1 MRGNVSP
8 YKKVIFI
15 IVIMITSSAEADRYC
30 MIGHKPTEVE
40 FRYAR
45 EACEEHAKTI
55 EKLGELVAANP
66 KKIEYKR
73 QFDEKHRLM
82 FQKIDN
88 FTKIFT
94 NIKLPEDLSECKEK
108 NFSPEKFRD
117 LNEKWQYMATFY
129 SNNEEYIYNLKLL
142 HALSIE
148 KSFSSDK

>member
-15 IVIMITSSAEADRYC
+15 IVIMLTSSAEADRYC

-88 FTKIFT
+88 FT
-94 NIKLPEDLSECKEK
+94 NCLHS
-108 NFSPEKFRD
+108 R
-117 LNEKWQYMATFY
+117 
-129 SNNEEYIYNLKLL
+129 IYENKYFQITKR
-142 HALSIE
+142 HAWYQQSTEVIIL
-148 KSFSSDK
+148 

>member
-1 MRGNVSP
+1 MRDNVSL
-8 YKKVIFI
+8 YKKVIFT
-15 IVIMITSSAEADRYC
+15 IVIMSTFSAEADRYC
-30 MIGHKPTEVE
+30 MTGHKPTELE

-45 EACEEHAKTI
+45 DACEEHAKTI
-55 EKLGELVAANP
+55 EKLAELVAANP
-66 KKIEYKR
+66 KNIEYKR

-94 NIKLPEDLSECKEK
+94 NIQLPKDLSECKQK
-108 NFSPEKFRD
+108 NFSPEKLRD
-117 LNEKWQYMATFY
+117 LNEKWQYMATFH